1 MWRCS
6 SNPHNLE
13 LLKWPP
19 STSCTNHIP
28 LTSKS
33 NSVCKSPWRPL
44 DQRLVGIPRWRMA
57 LHLPFRRLLV
67 CSHPRRAPQKT
78 WHRCPVA
85 LPDSEG
91 PAGVPLPPPEKTP
104 MLQPLVPRPKW
115 ALTKDKSSS
124 AKQREEWSL
133 RDFGDTDA
141 PSLASWS
148 GVQHYTGYFM
158 TANRVTAS
166 NLASECLIFN
176 LLWKGLPW
184 TLGQ

>member
-13 LLKWPP
+13 LLKRPP

-67 CSHPRRAPQKT
+67 CSRPRRAPQKT

-91 PAGVPLPPPEKTP
+91 PAGVPLPPPGKTP

-133 RDFGDTDA
+133 KRF
-141 PSLASWS
+141 W
-148 GVQHYTGYFM
+148 GYWW
-158 TANRVTAS
+158 TQPG
-166 NLASECLIFN
+166 ELIRGSALHWLLYDSKSSHGFKSCKWMFN
-176 LLWKGLPW
+176 I
-184 TLGQ
+184 